1 MRFITP
7 FIVLLLMISSCKTI
21 KNRSS
26 HSAIKSFSTKKI
38 IKKHQSVSFDAAT
51 LEAKFKVEFSNQ
63 RGDKKNRNTFTV
75 RLRMQK
81 DSVIWMKGSKV
92 IPGFKVKIT
101 PSSFSYYSYLT
112 KEYFEGDYSLI
123 EQLLGTKISF
133 NQIQNVLLGETILDL
148 KKKKYLSKIEH
159 DLYKLTPKIHDELYR
174 IFFFFNADNFK
185 LKKQLLEMNGDN
197 QSLSIEYGS
206 YISLDNQLVPKKIH
220 INAVDNDQ
228 NTNINID
235 CRSLTLNKRIST
247 PYKIPSNYKR
257 IKL

>member
-7 FIVLLLMISSCKTI
+7 LIVLLLITASCKSI
-21 KNRSS
+21 KNRTTTGV
-26 HSAIKSFSTKKI
+26 IKSVSTKKI
-38 IKKHQSVSFDAAT
+38 IKKHQSTSFDAAT
-51 LEAKFKVEFSNQ
+51 LDAKLKVEYSNQ
-63 RGDKKNRNTFTV
+63 RGNKKNRNTFTV

-101 PSSFSYYSYLT
+101 PSSFSFYSYLT

-133 NQIQNVLLGETILDL
+133 RQIQNVLLGEAILDL
-148 KKKKYLSKIEH
+148 KKKKYLSEIEKE
-159 DLYKLTPKIHDELYR
+159 LYKLTPKNHDELYQ

-185 LKKQLLEMNGDN
+185 LKKQLLKINGDN
-197 QSLSIEYGS
+197 QRLLIEYDS
-206 YISLDNQLVPKKIH
+206 YISLDKQLVPKKIH
-220 INAVDNDQ
+220 INAVENDR
-228 NTNINID
+228 NTTIKIE

-247 PYKIPSNYKR
+247 PFKIPSNYKR